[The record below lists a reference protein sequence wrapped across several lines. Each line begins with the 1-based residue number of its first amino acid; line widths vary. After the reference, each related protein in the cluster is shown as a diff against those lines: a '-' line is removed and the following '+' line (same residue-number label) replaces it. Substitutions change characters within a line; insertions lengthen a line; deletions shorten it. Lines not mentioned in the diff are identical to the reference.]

1 MIKDIL
7 TAMIIAIAAAV
18 VVPLIA
24 AIVAISNVY
33 DEMKKWL

>member
-1 MIKDIL
+1 MIRDIL
-7 TAMIIAIAAAV
+7 TAMIIAIVAAV

-24 AIVAISNVY
+24 AIAAISNVY